1 MSSVPT
7 VPGAAAR
14 AGQAGFSFIEVII
27 ALSILLVGSVG
38 ILTLFAIGV
47 DHQVQRRIEARL
59 QMVLPEIETLA
70 QETVDTLPPEKFNA
84 DLRVEKP
91 LSVRNFSVRLRFEA
105 VHSHFPGPGYVA
117 WADLLYQGNVVRKVG
132 PLPVVRSTVDP
143 AQVGLSSGAA
153 GAKRGS

>member
-1 MSSVPT
+1 MSGRSSPI
-7 VPGAAAR
+7 AR
-14 AGQAGFSFIEVII
+14 SEGGFSFIEVII

-70 QETVDTLPPEKFNA
+70 QETVDSWSPDKPQVDAK
-84 DLRVEKP
+84 VEKA
-91 LSVRNFSVRLRFEA
+91 LSVRNFSVRLRFEP
-105 VHSHFPGPGYVA
+105 VHDHFPGPGFVA

-143 AQVGLSSGAA
+143 ALVGLPAGDA
-153 GAKRGS
+153 GAKKGS